1 MAGLNTSFKSIILLR
16 KCEENIRK
24 YEANTDL
31 PDPLNSNM
39 LLLQQT
45 AS

>member
-1 MAGLNTSFKSIILLR
+1 MAGLNTSFKSIILPQ

-24 YEANTDL
+24 YEANTGF
-31 PDPLNSNM
+31 PDPLSSNM

-45 AS
+45 